1 MDTGNEYLE
10 ALIPKRSD
18 FLQELRKKSALPDSY
33 APIIEKM
40 SEQLLVTMLHILKPK
55 RVLEIGTAVGYS
67 AILMADNLPEHS
79 EIITIE
85 RYKKHAD
92 IAIDNIFKVGYEK
105 KIRVVEG
112 EAAEV
117 LAWLDGSFD
126 FVFLDAAKGQYI
138 EFLPEIVRLLRSGG
152 VLFSDDILYKGMV
165 EDDDKVVRRKITI
178 VKRLR
183 KYLEAIMNHDE
194 LTTSII
200 PIGDGAAISVK
211 K

>member
-79 EIITIE
+79 EVITIE

-126 FVFLDAAKGQYI
+126 FVTQQKVSILNFCLKLSD
-138 EFLPEIVRLLRSGG
+138 
-152 VLFSDDILYKGMV
+152 FS
-165 EDDDKVVRRKITI
+165 EAEACSFQTI
-178 VKRLR
+178 FCIREWWR
-183 KYLEAIMNHDE
+183 TM
-194 LTTSII
+194 TR
-200 PIGDGAAISVK
+200 
-211 K
+211 